1 MGCYSAMS
9 GSTWDLDTFC
19 TDEQRRLIRVR
30 AFAMRGSRKFCQ
42 GGPNMAFQ
50 RGWGGDPDT
59 TVSLRTIIGPPA
71 KSNAFRWRA
80 NDGPILNA
88 GSVHVAL

>member
-9 GSTWDLDTFC
+9 GRTWDLDTFC
-19 TDEQRRLIRVR
+19 TDEQRRLIRLR

-42 GGPNMAFQ
+42 GGQNMAFQ

-59 TVSLRTIIGPPA
+59 TVSGPSSA
-71 KSNAFRWRA
+71 HQRNQMRF
-80 NDGPILNA
+80 A
-88 GSVHVAL
+88 GVPMMAQY